1 MKNSSLELVGKQLQT
16 KKKREANKQK
26 DEKKQCQNASLSEK
40 IPKSLTNH
48 IKDTVALGI
57 TQNLKK
63 SVLSVDKK
71 DISNISAQIFL
82 HKETETTVNSDRNWK
97 ISGKTEEV
105 SVRARLK
112 EKSHFWKDELK
123 PALFGQNIIDNG
135 YIIHFITIPPSF
147 YAPNNKSSL
156 RNSKFVSQA
165 I

>member
-1 MKNSSLELVGKQLQT
+1 MGKRTNGKSSNAIYQAILLPIQRMKNSSLELVGKQLQT

-71 DISNISAQIFL
+71 DISNISAQ
-82 HKETETTVNSDRNWK
+82 RN
-97 ISGKTEEV
+97 
-105 SVRARLK
+105 
-112 EKSHFWKDELK
+112 
-123 PALFGQNIIDNG
+123 
-135 YIIHFITIPPSF
+135 
-147 YAPNNKSSL
+147 
-156 RNSKFVSQA
+156 
-165 I
+165 